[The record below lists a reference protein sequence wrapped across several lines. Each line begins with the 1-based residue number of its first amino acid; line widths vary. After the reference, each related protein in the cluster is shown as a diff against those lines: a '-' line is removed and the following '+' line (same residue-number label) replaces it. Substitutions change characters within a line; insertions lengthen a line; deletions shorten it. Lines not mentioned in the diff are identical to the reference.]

1 MLNEETKGLADDGAR
16 AGVSLQP
23 PEGEEKLCVLVVD
36 DDLALARQ
44 LADGLAALGH
54 PCVIAHCSADAR
66 RTMGQRDDIG
76 VVVSDIRMPGGD
88 GLELALHI
96 ANAVGEHRAASTILI
111 TGHATLEDAATAIRT
126 GVADFLRKP
135 FRLTELAVA
144 VERSMALA
152 QGRRI
157 QAREQAARDLRIA
170 ELEQERPALLRQM
183 DAASRRLAN
192 LPDQQHALHGLERDI
207 QAVSHALRTP
217 LNAIAGGAA
226 MLEGRRDEP
235 RIASLEFELLRS
247 GVAKATEAVELVEEL
262 YRLEHAAMPEAEPQP
277 FPLSAAVRMAAG
289 RANTTAQA
297 VHIAIL
303 LPEQEGPMLRAPRM
317 AVDRIMELFI
327 GAALDVA
334 APLSTIRITCGATE
348 GWALATLASLPQ
360 GTAWPD
366 LPPAAELQPSGTV
379 YSRTQETLRF
389 AVGRRIAMRLGGRL
403 TSCNT
408 AEGAFAIRLAL
419 PR

>member
-1 MLNEETKGLADDGAR
+1 MLNEKTEGLADDGR
-16 AGVSLQP
+16 GVGVDLQP
-23 PEGEEKLCVLVVD
+23 PEGEEKLCVLIVD
-36 DDLALARQ
+36 DDLVLARQ
-44 LADGLAALGH
+44 LADGLTALGQD
-54 PCVIAHCSADAR
+54 CVIAHCSADAR

-96 ANAVGEHRAASTILI
+96 ASAVGAQRAASTILI

-152 QGRRI
+152 QGRRL
-157 QAREQAARDLRIA
+157 QAREQAARDRRIV
-170 ELEQERPALLRQM
+170 ELEQDRRALLQHM
-183 DAASRRLAN
+183 DAASHRLAT
-192 LPDQQHALHGLERDI
+192 LPDRHGLERDI
-207 QAVSHALRTP
+207 LAVSHALRTP

-226 MLEGRRDEP
+226 MLEGSRDEA
-235 RIASLEFELLRS
+235 RSASLEFELLRS

-262 YRLEHAAMPEAEPQP
+262 HRLEHAAMPGNEPQP
-277 FPLSAAVRMAAG
+277 FALSAAVRMAAV
-289 RANTTAQA
+289 RVNATAQA
-297 VHIAIL
+297 ARIAIT
-303 LPEQEGPMLRAPRM
+303 LPEQDGPMLHAPRI
-317 AVDRIMELFI
+317 AVERTIELCI

-334 APLSTIRITCGATE
+334 APHSAIRLAYGTTE
-348 GWALATLASLPQ
+348 SWALATLMSAPQ
-360 GTAWPD
+360 GAAWPD
-366 LPPAAELQPSGTV
+366 LPTGAELPPSGTV

-389 AVGRRIAMRLGGRL
+389 AVARRIAMRLGGRL

>member
-1 MLNEETKGLADDGAR
+1 MLNQETKGETHDGAR
-16 AGVSLQP
+16 TGVGLEP
-23 PEGEEKLCVLVVD
+23 PEAEEKLCVLVVD
-36 DDLALARQ
+36 DDLPLARQ
-44 LADGLAALGH
+44 LADGLAVLGH
-54 PCVIAHCSADAR
+54 PCVIAHCGADAR

-76 VVVSDIRMPGGD
+76 VVVSDIRMAGGD

-96 ANAVGEHRAASTILI
+96 ANAVGEQRAASTILI

-152 QGRRI
+152 RGRRS

-170 ELEQERPALLRQM
+170 ELEQERQALLRQM

-192 LPDQQHALHGLERDI
+192 LPDQQHALPGLERDI

-226 MLEGRRDEP
+226 MLAGSRDEA
-235 RIASLEFELLRS
+235 RLASLEFELLRS

-262 YRLEHAAMPEAEPQP
+262 HRLEHAAMPEAELQP
-277 FPLSAAVRMAAG
+277 FSLSAAVRMSAVRVHA
-289 RANTTAQA
+289 TAQA
-297 VHIAIL
+297 ARITIT
-303 LPEQEGPMLRAPRM
+303 LPEQDGPMLHAPRI
-317 AVDRIMELFI
+317 AVDRAIELCL
-327 GAALDVA
+327 GAAFDVA
-334 APLSTIRITCGATE
+334 APHSAIRIACDAAE
-348 GWALATLASLPQ
+348 GWALATLMSSPQ
-360 GTAWPD
+360 GAAWPD
-366 LPPAAELQPSGTV
+366 LPTGAELPPSGTV

-389 AVGRRIAMRLGGRL
+389 AVARRIAMRLGGRL
-403 TSCNT
+403 TSCNA
-408 AEGAFAIRLAL
+408 AEGAFAMRLAL

>member
-1 MLNEETKGLADDGAR
+1 MLNEKTEGLADDGAG
-16 AGVSLQP
+16 AGVGVDLQP
-23 PEGEEKLCVLVVD
+23 PEGEEKLCILIVD

-44 LADGLAALGH
+44 LADGLAVLGH
-54 PCVIAHCSADAR
+54 HCIIAHCSADAR
-66 RTMGQRDDIG
+66 QTIAQRDDIG

-96 ANAVGEHRAASTILI
+96 ANTVGAQRAASTILI

-135 FRLTELAVA
+135 FRLMELAMA

-152 QGRRI
+152 QGRRL
-157 QAREQAARDLRIA
+157 QARQQAVRDQRIA
-170 ELEQERPALLRQM
+170 ELEQERLALLRQM
-183 DAASRRLAN
+183 EAASQRIST
-192 LPDQQHALHGLERDI
+192 LPDRHGLERDI

-226 MLEGRRDEP
+226 MLEGRRGEA
-235 RIASLEFELLRS
+235 RVASLEFELLRS

-262 YRLEHAAMPEAEPQP
+262 QRLEHAAMPGDEPQP
-277 FPLSAAVRMAAG
+277 FALSAAVEISAIRMNA
-289 RANTTAQA
+289 TAQA
-297 VHIAIL
+297 AHITIT
-303 LPEQEGPMLRAPRM
+303 LPEQDGPMLHAPRI
-317 AVDRIMELFI
+317 AVDRIIELCI

-334 APLSTIRITCGATE
+334 APHSGIRIACDAAE
-348 GWALATLASLPQ
+348 GWALATLMSAPQ
-360 GTAWPD
+360 GAAWPD
-366 LPPAAELQPSGTV
+366 LPTGAELPPTGTV

-389 AVGRRIAMRLGGRL
+389 AVARRIAMRLGGRL